1 LRPVIP
7 KTHHRSTLR
16 TVTPLTSHAYPAASS
31 PPEMTP
37 RDAAGYRLPQ
47 SQTAVI
53 VDGEDKVLVRH
64 DAPCPQMQPD
74 QVLVRTDAVAINP
87 SDTKMCGG
95 FANPSAI
102 LGSDYAGTVV
112 AVGSDV
118 SHVSPGDRVCG
129 AQNEMFPTT
138 PDRGAFAEYNVT
150 RGHIWMKVPPSWTTE
165 AAASLPVGV
174 CTAGLA
180 MRLLGLP
187 LPNQPTSVPA
197 SVLVYGGSTATA
209 TIAIQLMRLSGYQP
223 IAVCSPPNFHLALR
237 NGAAATFDYRDH
249 ACGSKIRHWTKGNL
263 RYALDCITNI
273 ESARICHEAIG
284 RAGGR
289 YVSLGPLPDHAS
301 RRHTVSRDWVHG
313 PSIFGEGSAWPEPY
327 RREPSED
334 LQRFGFELWKVVSDL
349 VAAGRL
355 QHHPLRILEGGLASV
370 IDALEIVKNGLVSG
384 EKIIVR
390 LGTAANG

>member
-1 LRPVIP
+1 
-7 KTHHRSTLR
+7 
-16 TVTPLTSHAYPAASS
+16 
-31 PPEMTP
+31 MTP

-197 SVLVYGGSTATA
+197 SLRLPTHRRVLAAEFPSRPAERGG
-209 TIAIQLMRLSGYQP
+209 G
-223 IAVCSPPNFHLALR
+223 
-237 NGAAATFDYRDH
+237 D
-249 ACGSKIRHWTKGNL
+249 RHWTKGNL